1 MLITLDQLKTH
12 LRIEHDDHDERLQ
25 EVIFAASAI
34 VLDYLKMPEGTWETT
49 SGDPSEVPYVV
60 VAATKLVAG
69 ALFENVEGND
79 EGPQPLSQTVKDLL
93 HRLRDPALA

>member
-12 LRIEHDDHDERLQ
+12 LRIENDEHDERLQ
-25 EVIFAASAI
+25 EVAYAASAI
-34 VLDYLKMPEGTWETT
+34 VLDYLKRPEGTWENTA
-49 SGDPSEVPYVV
+49 GDPDDVPYVV

-69 ALFENVEGND
+69 ALFENLEGND

-93 HRLRDPALA
+93 HRLRDPAFA